1 MDNTKNVKSDIYSQ
15 LEKMIEVGE
24 SKYSEIKKKVKKGK
38 VNEKKATA
46 IIWSV
51 YVLLGLFLLYY
62 NIHTILSI
70 YNLQTK
76 YLIHNMYVNIFYFV
90 VLIGTF
96 ILSTYYDYWN
106 YHSRKRAA
114 VYYILVSFCSFVCM
128 LICLLVIKLV
138 IPLVFEIPIGINITV
153 SMVLNLGRGIV
164 TVATVIPTIALFIK
178 LRHLIFDK
186 ENLEILYEFKI
197 KKHLDT
203 RKNKEFLYDMKIVKK
218 LEDGKVYNIKQKDRQ
233 LHMSISGVTGTAKTS
248 ACMTPGITDDMDQRV
263 KNENYVKERVFNAT
277 CNKHLLLCQDI
288 KDEDFNLRYF
298 KALDKK
304 GESILKDMEEIKSA
318 GITVMAPNAAF
329 ADTIYNLAKNR
340 NFKKINRI
348 DPTLENGVHKE
359 GFKGFNPLY
368 VSPLLD
374 ELGRK
379 LEIYKKAKLFAD
391 VLQSIYELNGSS
403 DAYFVSLNRN
413 FTTMIT
419 ILILTTYED
428 VHPNRFP
435 TPEDVGDCINNF
447 DNINKYYDALLRRYG
462 GSLNANGLA
471 MGFAPEM
478 VQSLKKID
486 CGEYQFISAQL
497 INDIYSKSREK
508 MEDQIR
514 GLRVIMN
521 EFLGNPLIKNVL
533 CSQDSVDLDKCL
545 ADDEITIVNYA
556 LELGQ
561 ADATAFGLFFGL
573 SFNNAVLRRPG
584 TEDTRTPHYF
594 WVDEFPVLLHKNFE
608 SMFTL
613 WRQYNVPSCVAFQTY
628 DQFDK
633 TPQTKYLKGVM
644 RANVGHQIV
653 FGRASLTEM
662 RSYQELAGKEL
673 EYVEQDSITETALTL
688 DNPTLSYSKRLTPQM
703 SNKIEGYEIRNR
715 DFQEITMFTVDQGNI
730 QEAFAGKV
738 NFLESSRYKKNVKK
752 TVHYDWSKLYNPEL
766 FVVPDEKENL
776 VVVSSEDTTKMETKE
791 EKEDSVMTSINQM
804 LSFSMYGKS
813 VVTEQ
818 RMEEDT
824 IEEELTIED
833 IPQGDDIWI
842 EDDVEEPEERDLS
855 FPLED

>member
-1 MDNTKNVKSDIYSQ
+1 MDSTKQSKTDIYSQ

-24 SKYSEIKKKVKKGK
+24 TKYSQIKKVVKKGK
-38 VNEKKATA
+38 VSEKKATR
-46 IIWSV
+46 IIWV
-51 YVLLGLFLLYY
+51 IYAVLTLFLLYY
-62 NIHTILSI
+62 NVHTFLSI

-76 YLIHNMYVNIFYFV
+76 YLVSNIYLNIIYFFV
-90 VLIGTF
+90 MIATF
-96 ILSTYYDYWN
+96 TISTMYDYWN
-106 YHSRKRAA
+106 YRNRKRAA
-114 VYYILVSFCSFVCM
+114 AYFILLSICSFVCM
-128 LICLLVIKLV
+128 LICLMAIRLVV
-138 IPLVFEIPIGINITV
+138 PLVFEIPIGINITV
-153 SMVLNLGRGIV
+153 SMVLNLARGIV
-164 TVATVIPTIALFIK
+164 AVASVVPTIAIFMK
-178 LRHLIFDK
+178 LKHLIFEK
-186 ENLEILYEFKI
+186 ENVEILYGFKI
-197 KKHLDT
+197 KKYIDI

-248 ACMTPGITDDMDQRV
+248 ACMTPGITDDMEQRV
-263 KNENYVKERVFNAT
+263 KNENYVKEKVFKAA
-277 CNKHLLLCQDI
+277 CNKHLLLCEDI

-304 GESILKDMEEIKSA
+304 GENLLEDLREIQSA

-329 ADTIYNLAKNR
+329 ADTIYEIAKNR

-348 DPTLENGVHKE
+348 DPTLENGVNKE
-359 GFKGFNPLY
+359 GFVGFNPLY
-368 VSPLLD
+368 MSPLLD
-374 ELGRK
+374 ELGKK

-391 VLQSIYELNGSS
+391 VLQALYELNGSS
-403 DAYFVSLNRN
+403 DSYFVSLNRN

-435 TPEDVGDCINNF
+435 TPEDVRDCINNF
-447 DNINKYYDALLRRYG
+447 DNIDKYYNALLKRYG
-462 GSLNANGLA
+462 GSLNANGLS
-471 MGFAPEM
+471 MGFTQEM
-478 VQSLKKID
+478 AQALKKID

-497 INDIYSKSREK
+497 INDIYSKSRDT
-508 MEDQIR
+508 MENQIR

-533 CSQDSVDLDKCL
+533 CSQNSVDLDKCL
-545 ADDEITIVNYA
+545 ADNEITIVNYA

-662 RSYQELAGKEL
+662 KSYSELAGKEL
-673 EYVEQDSITETALTL
+673 EYVEQKSVSETALSIE
-688 DNPTLSYSKRLTPQM
+688 NPTLSYSTRFTPQL
-703 SNKIEGYEIRNR
+703 SNKMEGYEIRNR

-738 NFLESSRYKKNVKK
+738 NFLEPSRYKKSVKK
-752 TVHYDWSKLYNPEL
+752 TVRYDWSKLYNPEL
-766 FVVPDEKENL
+766 FVVPDETENL
-776 VVVSSEDTTKMETKE
+776 VVVTAEDTSKIDAKAKDEN
-791 EKEDSVMTSINQM
+791 VMASINEM
-804 LSFSMYGKS
+804 LSFSMYGANSKAEP
-813 VVTEQ
+813 VV
-818 RMEEDT
+818 EED
-824 IEEELTIED
+824 IEEEIFIEESS
-833 IPQGDDIWI
+833 QNDDSWNDE
-842 EDDVEEPEERDLS
+842 EDDDDTEERDLS